1 MGISNVLSLLCGVA
15 LFLFGMSVMGDGLK
29 RVAGN
34 KLEVI
39 LWRLSSTPIKGAL
52 LGLGVT
58 AAIQSSAATTIMVVG
73 FVNSGM
79 MKGIQAI
86 PIILGANVGT
96 SVTGWLLCLSLMG
109 GGGGWVSLLS
119 TATITAA
126 VAIVGTIFRMTAKS
140 TAKKHVGDILLGFA
154 VLMFG
159 MSAMSDAVLP
169 LKESAKFRELL
180 LLFDNPLLGILVGAA
195 FTAVLQSAS
204 AAVGILQALSM
215 TGAITAEAAIPII
228 MGIAIGAS
236 VPVLLG
242 AVGAGPSGR
251 RTALT
256 YLFINVLGTLI
267 CLIPFFLG
275 NLLLPKSFRSQVVG
289 PVELALIN
297 SVFRILATVALLP
310 FVDGLR
316 RLAHRLVKDRPED
329 LIQQAMI
336 DRLEDRFIAHPTLAI
351 EQSKIVLSK
360 MADTARE
367 NLARALKLLSNWS
380 DGEFA
385 AVERLEEQ
393 VDTYEDKLGTYLVR
407 VNRQELTREQ
417 NKEISKF
424 LHCISD
430 IERISDHAMNVGET
444 AKEIAEK
451 KVRFSPEA
459 KRELNALIAA
469 VEEIVGLSMG
479 AFEKENVKEA
489 YRVEPLEEMIDMLS
503 DELKLHHVNRV
514 QAGQCTLDQG
524 FVFNDLITNLERVAD
539 HCSNIAVAM
548 IELEAGAFDTHEYLN
563 SLRDVH
569 TDSFDRYF
577 EHYKNKYDLAKGDF
591 SAGIYDL
598 SSPESSDKSAAKAA
612 APAAVGHGLE
622 VLQ

>member
-1 MGISNVLSLLCGVA
+1 MGISNILSLLCGVA
-15 LFLFGMSVMGDGLK
+15 LFLYGMSVMGDGLK

-39 LWRLSSTPIKGAL
+39 LWRLSSTPLKGVL

-58 AAIQSSAATTIMVVG
+58 AAIQSSSATTIMVIG

-79 MKGIQAI
+79 MKGIQSI

-96 SVTGWLLCLSLMG
+96 SVTGWILCLSLLG
-109 GGGGWVSLLS
+109 GGGGWVSLFS
-119 TATITAA
+119 TATITAL
-126 VAIVGTIFRMTAKS
+126 VAIAGTILRMTAKS

-169 LKESAKFRELL
+169 LKDSARFRELL
-180 LLFDNPLLGILVGAA
+180 LLFDNPLLGILVGAL

-242 AVGAGPSGR
+242 AIGAGPTGR
-251 RTALT
+251 RTSLI

-267 CLIPFFLG
+267 CLFPYLIATA
-275 NLLLPKSFRSQVVG
+275 LLPDSVKSAAVG
-289 PVELALIN
+289 PVELAAIN
-297 SVFRILATVALLP
+297 SGFRILATVALLP
-310 FVDGLR
+310 FINGLR

-329 LIQQAMI
+329 LEQQAMI
-336 DRLEDRFIAHPTLAI
+336 DRLEERFIAHPTLAI
-351 EQSKIVLSK
+351 EQSKIVLAK
-360 MADTARE
+360 MADTAQE
-367 NLARALKLLSNWS
+367 NILRALKLLSNWS
-380 DGEFA
+380 EAEFA

-393 VDTYEDKLGTYLVR
+393 VDTYEDKLGTYLVQ
-407 VNRQELTREQ
+407 VNRQELEPGQ

-444 AKEIAEK
+444 AREIAEK
-451 KVRFSPEA
+451 KVVFSPEA

-469 VEEIVGLSMG
+469 VEEIVGLAMD
-479 AFEKENVKEA
+479 AFEAENTKEA
-489 YRVEPLEEMIDMLS
+489 YRVEPLEEMIDMLC

-514 QAGQCTLDQG
+514 QTGQCTLDQG
-524 FVFNDLITNLERVAD
+524 FVFNDLITDLERVAD

-563 SLRDVH
+563 SLREVH

-577 EHYKNKYDLAKGDF
+577 ELYKEKYDLETGDF
-591 SAGIYDL
+591 STGIYDL
-598 SSPESSDKSAAKAA
+598 NQATSSPTSATRAA
-612 APAAVGHGLE
+612 APAAVSSSRE
-622 VLQ
+622 P

>member
-126 VAIVGTIFRMTAKS
+126 VAIVGTLFRMTAKS

-297 SVFRILATVALLP
+297 SVFRILATVVLLP

-367 NLARALKLLSNWS
+367 NLTRALKLLSNWS

-459 KRELNALIAA
+459 MRELNALIAA

-569 TDSFDRYF
+569 TDSFDRYC

-612 APAAVGHGLE
+612 APAAVSSSRE
-622 VLQ
+622 P

>member
-126 VAIVGTIFRMTAKS
+126 VAIVGTLFRMTAKS

-297 SVFRILATVALLP
+297 SVFRILATVVLLP

-351 EQSKIVLSK
+351 EQSKIVLAK

-367 NLARALKLLSNWS
+367 NLTRALKLLSNWS

-598 SSPESSDKSAAKAA
+598 SSPESSPKSAAKAA
-612 APAAVGHGLE
+612 APAAVSSSRE
-622 VLQ
+622 P

>member
-126 VAIVGTIFRMTAKS
+126 VAIVGTLFRMTAKS

-297 SVFRILATVALLP
+297 SVFRILATVVLLP

-367 NLARALKLLSNWS
+367 NLTRALKLLSNWS

-451 KVRFSPEA
+451 KVQFSPEA
-459 KRELNALIAA
+459 MRELNALIAA
-469 VEEIVGLSMG
+469 VEEIVDLSMG

-612 APAAVGHGLE
+612 APAAVSSSRE
-622 VLQ
+622 P

>member
-79 MKGIQAI
+79 MQGIQAI

-96 SVTGWLLCLSLMG
+96 SVTGWLLCLSLLG
-109 GGGGWVSLLS
+109 GGGGWVSLFS

-140 TAKKHVGDILLGFA
+140 SVKKHVGDILLGFA

-169 LKESAKFRELL
+169 LKESATFRELL
-180 LLFDNPLLGILVGAA
+180 LLFDNPLLGILVGAL

-242 AVGAGPSGR
+242 AIGAGPSGR

-256 YLFINVLGTLI
+256 YLFINVFGTLI
-267 CLIPFFLG
+267 CLVPFFLG

-336 DRLEDRFIAHPTLAI
+336 DRLEERFIAHPTLAI
-351 EQSKIVLSK
+351 EQSKIVLAK
-360 MADTARE
+360 MADTAQE
-367 NLARALKLLSNWS
+367 NLLRALRLLSHWS
-380 DGEFA
+380 EGEFA

-393 VDTYEDKLGTYLVR
+393 VDTYEDKLGTYLVK
-407 VNRQELTREQ
+407 VNRQELNREQ

-444 AKEIAEK
+444 AREMAEK
-451 KVRFSPEA
+451 KTAFSPEA
-459 KRELNALIAA
+459 QRELNALIAA
-469 VEEIVGLSMG
+469 VEEIVGLAVG

-503 DELKLHHVNRV
+503 DELKLHHVNRI

-524 FVFNDLITNLERVAD
+524 FIFNDLITDLERVAD

-569 TDSFDRYF
+569 SESFDRYF
-577 EHYKNKYDLAKGDF
+577 AVYQKKYDLNTGDF
-591 SAGIYDL
+591 STGIYDL
-598 SSPESSDKSAAKAA
+598 SKRESADRSAAKAA
-612 APAAVGHGLE
+612 APAPVSSSRE
-622 VLQ
+622 P

>member
-1 MGISNVLSLLCGVA
+1 MSISNILSLLCGVA
-15 LFLFGMSVMGDGLK
+15 LFLYGMSVMGDGLK

-39 LWRLSSTPIKGAL
+39 LWRLSSTPWKGVL

-58 AAIQSSAATTIMVVG
+58 AAIQSSSATTIMVIG

-79 MKGIQAI
+79 MKGIQSI

-96 SVTGWLLCLSLMG
+96 SVTGWILCLSLLG
-109 GGGGWVSLLS
+109 GGGGWVSLFS
-119 TATITAA
+119 TATITAL
-126 VAIVGTIFRMTAKS
+126 VAIAGTILRMTAKS

-169 LKESAKFRELL
+169 LKDSARFRELL
-180 LLFDNPLLGILVGAA
+180 LLFDNPLLGILVGAL

-242 AVGAGPSGR
+242 AIGAGPTGR
-251 RTALT
+251 RTSLI

-267 CLIPFFLG
+267 CLVPYLIATA
-275 NLLLPKSFRSQVVG
+275 LLPDSVKSAAVG
-289 PVELALIN
+289 PVELAAIN
-297 SVFRILATVALLP
+297 SGFRILATVALLP
-310 FVDGLR
+310 FINGLR

-329 LIQQAMI
+329 LEQQAMI
-336 DRLEDRFIAHPTLAI
+336 DRLEERFIAHPTLAI
-351 EQSKIVLSK
+351 EQSKIVLAK
-360 MADTARE
+360 MADTAQE
-367 NLARALKLLSNWS
+367 NLLRALKLLSNWS
-380 DGEFA
+380 EAEFA
-385 AVERLEEQ
+385 AVERLEAQ
-393 VDTYEDKLGTYLVR
+393 VDTYEDKLGTYLVQ
-407 VNRQELTREQ
+407 VNRQELEPGQ

-444 AKEIAEK
+444 AREIAEK
-451 KVRFSPEA
+451 KVVFSPEA

-469 VEEIVGLSMG
+469 VEEIVGLAMD
-479 AFEKENVKEA
+479 AFEAENTKEA
-489 YRVEPLEEMIDMLS
+489 YRVEPLEEMIDMLC

-524 FVFNDLITNLERVAD
+524 FVFNDLITDLERVAD

-563 SLRDVH
+563 SLREVH

-577 EHYKNKYDLAKGDF
+577 ELYKEKYDLETGDF
-591 SAGIYDL
+591 STGIYDL
-598 SSPESSDKSAAKAA
+598 NQATSSPTSATRAA
-612 APAAVGHGLE
+612 APAAVSSSRE
-622 VLQ
+622 P

>member
-1 MGISNVLSLLCGVA
+1 MGIANILSLLCGVA
-15 LFLFGMSVMGDGLK
+15 LFLYGMSIMGDGLK

-39 LWRLSSTPIKGAL
+39 LWRLSSTPLKGVL
-52 LGLGVT
+52 LGFGVT
-58 AAIQSSAATTIMVVG
+58 AAIQSSSATTIMVIG

-79 MKGIQAI
+79 MKGIQSI

-96 SVTGWLLCLSLMG
+96 SVTGWLLCLSLLG
-109 GGGGWVSLLS
+109 GGGGWVSLFS
-119 TATITAA
+119 TATITAV
-126 VAIVGTIFRMTAKS
+126 VAIAGTLLRMVSKS
-140 TAKKHVGDILLGFA
+140 ATRKHVGDILLGFA

-169 LKESAKFRELL
+169 LKESARFRELL
-180 LLFDNPLLGILVGAA
+180 LLFDNPILGILVGAA

-242 AVGAGPSGR
+242 AIGAGPTGR
-251 RTALT
+251 RTALV

-267 CLIPFFLG
+267 CLVPYLIA
-275 NLLLPKSFRSQVVG
+275 NALLPESIRHGAVG
-289 PVELALIN
+289 PLELALIN
-297 SVFRILATVALLP
+297 SGFRVLSTIVLLP
-310 FVDGLR
+310 FINGLR

-329 LIQQAMI
+329 LEQQAMI
-336 DRLEDRFIAHPTLAI
+336 DRLEDRFVAHPTLAI
-351 EQSKIVLSK
+351 EQSKIVLAK
-360 MADTARE
+360 MADTAQE
-367 NLARALKLLSNWS
+367 NLVRALKLLSHWS
-380 DGEFA
+380 DAEFA

-393 VDTYEDKLGTYLVR
+393 VDTYEDKLGTYLVK
-407 VNRQELTREQ
+407 VNRQELDPGQ

-430 IERISDHAMNVGET
+430 IERISDHAMNVGEV
-444 AKEIAEK
+444 AREMAEK
-451 KVRFSPEA
+451 KVIFSDEA

-469 VEEIVGLSMG
+469 VEEIVGLAMG

-489 YRVEPLEEMIDMLS
+489 YRVEPLEEMIDMLC

-514 QAGQCTLDQG
+514 QAGQCTLVQG
-524 FVFNDLITNLERVAD
+524 FVFNDLITDLERVAD

-548 IELEAGAFDTHEYLN
+548 IELEAGVFDTHEYLN
-563 SLRDVH
+563 SLRDVQS
-569 TDSFDRYF
+569 DSFRRYF
-577 EHYKNKYDLAKGDF
+577 EVYKNKYDLNAGDF

-598 SSPESSDKSAAKAA
+598 SRADSAPKSAAKAA
-612 APAAVGHGLE
+612 APASTSSARE
-622 VLQ
+622 P

>member
-126 VAIVGTIFRMTAKS
+126 VAIVGTLFRMTAKS

-297 SVFRILATVALLP
+297 SVFRILATVVLLP

-367 NLARALKLLSNWS
+367 NLTRALKLLSNWS
-380 DGEFA
+380 DSGYA

-407 VNRQELTREQ
+407 VNRQELTPAQ

-451 KVRFSPEA
+451 KVHFSPEA

-469 VEEIVGLSMG
+469 VEEIVDLSMG

-489 YRVEPLEEMIDMLS
+489 YRVEPLEETIDMLS

-598 SSPESSDKSAAKAA
+598 SSPESSPKSAASAA
-612 APAAVGHGLE
+612 APAAVSSSRE
-622 VLQ
+622 P

>member
-15 LFLFGMSVMGDGLK
+15 LFLYGMSVMGDGLK

-39 LWRLSSTPIKGAL
+39 LWRLSSTPLKGVL

-58 AAIQSSAATTIMVVG
+58 AAIQSSSATTIMVIG

-79 MKGIQAI
+79 MKGVQSI

-96 SVTGWLLCLSLMG
+96 SVTGWLLCLSLLG
-109 GGGGWVSLLS
+109 GGGGWVSLFS

-126 VAIVGTIFRMTAKS
+126 VAIAGTLLRMVSKS
-140 TAKKHVGDILLGFA
+140 AVKKHVGDILLGFA

-180 LLFDNPLLGILVGAA
+180 LLFDNPLLGILVGAV

-215 TGAITAEAAIPII
+215 TGAITVEAAVPII

-242 AVGAGPSGR
+242 AIGAGPTGR
-251 RTALT
+251 RTSLV

-267 CLIPFFLG
+267 CLVPYLIATA
-275 NLLLPKSFRSQVVG
+275 LLPARVMGAAVG
-289 PVELALIN
+289 PVELAAIN
-297 SVFRILATVALLP
+297 SGFRVLSTIALLP
-310 FVDGLR
+310 FINGLR

-336 DRLEDRFIAHPTLAI
+336 DRLEERFLTHPSLAI
-351 EQSKIVLSK
+351 EQSKIVLAK
-360 MADTARE
+360 LADTAQE
-367 NLARALKLLSNWS
+367 NLLRALKLLSTWS
-380 DGEFA
+380 DGEYD
-385 AVERLEEQ
+385 AVERLENQ
-393 VDTYEDKLGTYLVR
+393 VDTYEDKLGTYLVK
-407 VNRQELTREQ
+407 VNRQELTPAQ

-430 IERISDHAMNVGET
+430 IERISDHAMNVGEV
-444 AKEIAEK
+444 AREIADK
-451 KVRFSPEA
+451 KVTFSPEA
-459 KRELNALIAA
+459 QRELNALVAA
-469 VEEIVGLSMG
+469 VEEIVGLAMG
-479 AFEKENVKEA
+479 AFEAENVKEA
-489 YRVEPLEEMIDMLS
+489 YRVEPLEEMIDMLC
-503 DELKLHHVNRV
+503 DELKLHHVNRI

-577 EHYKNKYDLAKGDF
+577 DMYKNKYDLTRGDF
-591 SAGIYDL
+591 SQGIYDL
-598 SSPESSDKSAAKAA
+598 SKAESSERSAAKAV
-612 APAAVGHGLE
+612 APASVSSSRE
-622 VLQ
+622 P

>member
-126 VAIVGTIFRMTAKS
+126 VAIVGTLFRMTAKS
-140 TAKKHVGDILLGFA
+140 SVKKHVGDILLGFA

-242 AVGAGPSGR
+242 AVGAGPTGK
-251 RTALT
+251 RTALV
-256 YLFINVLGTLI
+256 YLFINVLGTMI

-297 SVFRILATVALLP
+297 SVFRILATVVLLP
-310 FVDGLR
+310 FVNGLR

-329 LIQQAMI
+329 LVQQAMI
-336 DRLEDRFIAHPTLAI
+336 DRLEERFIAHPTLAI

-367 NLARALKLLSNWS
+367 NLTRALKLLSNWS
-380 DGEFA
+380 DSGYA

-469 VEEIVGLSMG
+469 VEEIVDLSMG

-489 YRVEPLEEMIDMLS
+489 YRVEPLEETIDMLS

-598 SSPESSDKSAAKAA
+598 SSPESSPKSAAKAA
-612 APAAVGHGLE
+612 APAAVSSSRE
-622 VLQ
+622 P

>member
-96 SVTGWLLCLSLMG
+96 SVTGWLLCLSLLG
-109 GGGGWVSLLS
+109 GGGGWVSLFS

-126 VAIVGTIFRMTAKS
+126 VAIVGTLFRMTAKS

-297 SVFRILATVALLP
+297 SVFRILATVVLLP

-469 VEEIVGLSMG
+469 VEEIVDLSMG

-612 APAAVGHGLE
+612 APAAVSSSRE
-622 VLQ
+622 P

>member
-1 MGISNVLSLLCGVA
+1 MGIANILSLLCGVA
-15 LFLFGMSVMGDGLK
+15 LFLYGMSIMGDGLK

-39 LWRLSSTPIKGAL
+39 LWRLSSTPLKGVL
-52 LGLGVT
+52 LGFGVT
-58 AAIQSSAATTIMVVG
+58 AAIQSSSATTIMVIG

-79 MKGIQAI
+79 MKGIQSI

-96 SVTGWLLCLSLMG
+96 SVTGWLLCLSLLG
-109 GGGGWVSLLS
+109 GGGGWVSLFS
-119 TATITAA
+119 TATITAV
-126 VAIVGTIFRMTAKS
+126 VAIAGTLLRMVSKS
-140 TAKKHVGDILLGFA
+140 ATRKHVGDILLGFA

-169 LKESAKFRELL
+169 LKESAQFRELL
-180 LLFDNPLLGILVGAA
+180 LLFDNPILGILVGAA

-242 AVGAGPSGR
+242 AIGAGPTGR
-251 RTALT
+251 RTALV

-267 CLIPFFLG
+267 CLVPYLIA
-275 NLLLPKSFRSQVVG
+275 NALLPESIRHGAVG

-297 SVFRILATVALLP
+297 SGFRVLSTIVLLP
-310 FVDGLR
+310 FINGLR

-336 DRLEDRFIAHPTLAI
+336 DRLEDRFVAHPTLAI
-351 EQSKIVLSK
+351 EQSKIVLAK
-360 MADTARE
+360 MADTAQE
-367 NLARALKLLSNWS
+367 NLIRALKLLSHWS
-380 DGEFA
+380 DAEFA

-393 VDTYEDKLGTYLVR
+393 VDTYEDKLGTYLVK
-407 VNRQELTREQ
+407 VNRQELDPGQ

-430 IERISDHAMNVGET
+430 IERISDHAMNLAEV
-444 AKEIAEK
+444 AREIAEK
-451 KVRFSPEA
+451 KVTFSREA
-459 KRELNALIAA
+459 QRELNALVAA
-469 VEEIVGLSMG
+469 VEEIVGLAMG
-479 AFEKENVKEA
+479 AFEEENVKEA
-489 YRVEPLEEMIDMLS
+489 YRVEPLEEMIDMLC

-514 QAGQCTLDQG
+514 QAGECTLDQG
-524 FVFNDLITNLERVAD
+524 FVFNDLLTNLERVAD

-548 IELEAGAFDTHEYLN
+548 IELEIGAFDTHEYLS

-577 EHYKNKYDLAKGDF
+577 EHYKNKYDLEKGDF
-591 SAGIYDL
+591 STGVYDL
-598 SSPESSDKSAAKAA
+598 SRAESSARSAARAA
-612 APAAVGHGLE
+612 APAAVSSSRE
-622 VLQ
+622 P

>member
-96 SVTGWLLCLSLMG
+96 SVTGWLLCLSLLG

-126 VAIVGTIFRMTAKS
+126 VAIVGTLFRMTAKS

-297 SVFRILATVALLP
+297 SVFRILATVVLLP

-336 DRLEDRFIAHPTLAI
+336 DRLEDRFIAHPALAI

-469 VEEIVGLSMG
+469 VEEIVDLSMG

-612 APAAVGHGLE
+612 APAAVSSSRE
-622 VLQ
+622 P

>member
-1 MGISNVLSLLCGVA
+1 MGISNILSLLCGVA
-15 LFLFGMSVMGDGLK
+15 LFLYGMSVMGDGLK

-39 LWRLSSTPIKGAL
+39 LWRLSSTPWKGVL

-58 AAIQSSAATTIMVVG
+58 AAIQSSSATTIMVIG

-79 MKGIQAI
+79 MKGIQSI

-96 SVTGWLLCLSLMG
+96 SVTGWILCLSLLG
-109 GGGGWVSLLS
+109 GGGGWVSLFS
-119 TATITAA
+119 TATITAL
-126 VAIVGTIFRMTAKS
+126 VAIAGTILRMTAKS

-169 LKESAKFRELL
+169 LKDSARFRELL
-180 LLFDNPLLGILVGAA
+180 LLFDNPLLGILVGAL

-242 AVGAGPSGR
+242 AIGAGPTGR
-251 RTALT
+251 RTSLI

-267 CLIPFFLG
+267 CLVPYLVASA
-275 NLLLPKSFRSQVVG
+275 LLPDSVKSAAVG
-289 PVELALIN
+289 PVELAAIN
-297 SVFRILATVALLP
+297 SGFRILATVALLP
-310 FVDGLR
+310 FINGLR

-329 LIQQAMI
+329 LEQQAMI
-336 DRLEDRFIAHPTLAI
+336 DRLEERFIAHPTLAI
-351 EQSKIVLSK
+351 EQSKIVLAK
-360 MADTARE
+360 MADTAQE
-367 NLARALKLLSNWS
+367 NLLRALKLLSNWS
-380 DGEFA
+380 EAEFA
-385 AVERLEEQ
+385 AVERLEAQ
-393 VDTYEDKLGTYLVR
+393 VDTYEDKLGTYLVQ
-407 VNRQELTREQ
+407 VNRQELEPGQ

-444 AKEIAEK
+444 AREIAEK
-451 KVRFSPEA
+451 KVVFSPEA

-469 VEEIVGLSMG
+469 VEEIVGLAMD
-479 AFEKENVKEA
+479 AFEAENTKEA
-489 YRVEPLEEMIDMLS
+489 YRVEPLEEMIDMLC

-514 QAGQCTLDQG
+514 QTGQCTLDQG
-524 FVFNDLITNLERVAD
+524 FVFNDLITDLERVAD

-563 SLRDVH
+563 SLREVH

-577 EHYKNKYDLAKGDF
+577 ELYKEKYDLETGDF
-591 SAGIYDL
+591 STGIYDL
-598 SSPESSDKSAAKAA
+598 NQATSSPTSATRAA
-612 APAAVGHGLE
+612 APAAVSSSRE
-622 VLQ
+622 P

>member
-1 MGISNVLSLLCGVA
+1 MGISNILSLLCGVA

-29 RVAGN
+29 KVAGN
-34 KLEVI
+34 RLEVI
-39 LWRLSSTPIKGAL
+39 LWRLSSTPLKGVL

-58 AAIQSSAATTIMVVG
+58 AAIQSSSATTIMVIG

-79 MKGIQAI
+79 MKGVQSI

-96 SVTGWLLCLSLMG
+96 SVTGWLLCLSLLG
-109 GGGGWVSLLS
+109 GGGGWVSLFS

-126 VAIVGTIFRMTAKS
+126 VAIAGTLLRMASKS
-140 TAKKHVGDILLGFA
+140 AAKKHVGDILLGFA

-169 LKESAKFRELL
+169 LKESARFRELL
-180 LLFDNPLLGILVGAA
+180 LLFDNPVLGILVGAL

-242 AVGAGPSGR
+242 AIGAGPTGR
-251 RTALT
+251 RTALV

-267 CLIPFFLG
+267 CLIPYCIC
-275 NLLLPKSFRSQVVG
+275 NALLPESVRHGAVG

-297 SVFRILATVALLP
+297 SGFRVLSTVALLP
-310 FVDGLR
+310 FIHGLR

-336 DRLEDRFIAHPTLAI
+336 DRLEERFFAHPALAL
-351 EQSKIVLSK
+351 EQSKIVLAK
-360 MADTARE
+360 MADTAQE
-367 NLARALKLLSNWS
+367 NLSRALRLLSNWS
-380 DGEFA
+380 AAEYE
-385 AVERLEEQ
+385 AVERLEGQ
-393 VDTYEDKLGTYLVR
+393 VDTYEDKLGTYLVK

-417 NKEISKF
+417 NKQISKF

-430 IERISDHAMNVGET
+430 IERISDHAMNVGEV
-444 AKEIAEK
+444 AREMAEK
-451 KVRFSPEA
+451 KVVFSDDA
-459 KRELNALIAA
+459 RRELNCLMAA
-469 VEEIVGLSMG
+469 VEEIVSLSMG
-479 AFEKENVKEA
+479 AFEGENVKEA
-489 YRVEPLEEMIDMLS
+489 YKVEPLEEMIDMLC
-503 DELKLHHVNRV
+503 DELKLHHVDRV

-524 FVFNDLITNLERVAD
+524 FVFNDLITDLERVAD

-548 IELEAGAFDTHEYLN
+548 IELEAGVFDTHEYLN

-569 TDSFDRYF
+569 SDSFDRYF
-577 EHYKNKYDLAKGDF
+577 EAYKEKYDLQREDF
-591 SAGIYDL
+591 SRGVYEVSRA
-598 SSPESSDKSAAKAA
+598 KSASTSAA
-612 APAAVGHGLE
+612 SAEAPAAVSSSRE
-622 VLQ
+622 P

>member
-126 VAIVGTIFRMTAKS
+126 VAIVGTLFRMTAKS

-242 AVGAGPSGR
+242 AAGAGPSGR

-297 SVFRILATVALLP
+297 SVFRILATVVLLP

-407 VNRQELTREQ
+407 VNRQELTPAQ

-451 KVRFSPEA
+451 KVQFSPEA

-612 APAAVGHGLE
+612 APAAVSSSRE
-622 VLQ
+622 P

>member
-1 MGISNVLSLLCGVA
+1 M
-15 LFLFGMSVMGDGLK
+15 
-29 RVAGN
+29 
-34 KLEVI
+34 
-39 LWRLSSTPIKGAL
+39 
-52 LGLGVT
+52 
-58 AAIQSSAATTIMVVG
+58 
-73 FVNSGM
+73 
-79 MKGIQAI
+79 
-86 PIILGANVGT
+86 
-96 SVTGWLLCLSLMG
+96 
-109 GGGGWVSLLS
+109 
-119 TATITAA
+119 
-126 VAIVGTIFRMTAKS
+126 
-140 TAKKHVGDILLGFA
+140 
-154 VLMFG
+154 
-159 MSAMSDAVLP
+159 
-169 LKESAKFRELL
+169 
-180 LLFDNPLLGILVGAA
+180 
-195 FTAVLQSAS
+195 
-204 AAVGILQALSM
+204 
-215 TGAITAEAAIPII
+215 
-228 MGIAIGAS
+228 
-236 VPVLLG
+236 
-242 AVGAGPSGR
+242 
-251 RTALT
+251 
-256 YLFINVLGTLI
+256 
-267 CLIPFFLG
+267 
-275 NLLLPKSFRSQVVG
+275 
-289 PVELALIN
+289 ELALIN

-351 EQSKIVLSK
+351 EQSKIVLAK

-367 NLARALKLLSNWS
+367 NLTRALKLLSNWS

-598 SSPESSDKSAAKAA
+598 SSPESSPKSAAKAA
-612 APAAVGHGLE
+612 APAAVSSSRCSLSPTMTVFDGSK
-622 VLQ
+622 

>member
-126 VAIVGTIFRMTAKS
+126 VAIVGTLFRMTAKS

-180 LLFDNPLLGILVGAA
+180 LLFDNPLLGILVGAL

-297 SVFRILATVALLP
+297 SVFRILATVVLLP

-329 LIQQAMI
+329 LVQQAMI

-367 NLARALKLLSNWS
+367 NLTRALKLLSNWS
-380 DGEFA
+380 DSGYA

-451 KVRFSPEA
+451 KVHFSPEA

-598 SSPESSDKSAAKAA
+598 SSPESSDRSAAKAA
-612 APAAVGHGLE
+612 APAAVSSSRE
-622 VLQ
+622 P

>member
-126 VAIVGTIFRMTAKS
+126 VAIVGTLFRMTAKS

-297 SVFRILATVALLP
+297 SVFRILATVVLLP

-367 NLARALKLLSNWS
+367 NLTRALKLLSNWS
-380 DGEFA
+380 DGEFV

-451 KVRFSPEA
+451 KVQFSPEA
-459 KRELNALIAA
+459 MRELHALIAA
-469 VEEIVGLSMG
+469 VEEIVDLSMG

-612 APAAVGHGLE
+612 APAAVSSSRE
-622 VLQ
+622 P

>member
-1 MGISNVLSLLCGVA
+1 MGIANVLSLLCGVA
-15 LFLFGMSVMGDGLK
+15 LFLYGMSIMGDGLK

-39 LWRLSSTPIKGAL
+39 LWRLSSTPIKGVL
-52 LGLGVT
+52 LGFGVT
-58 AAIQSSAATTIMVVG
+58 AAIQSSSATTIMVIG

-79 MKGIQAI
+79 MKGIQSI

-96 SVTGWLLCLSLMG
+96 SVTGWLLCLSLLG
-109 GGGGWVSLLS
+109 GGGGWVSLFS
-119 TATITAA
+119 TATITAV
-126 VAIVGTIFRMTAKS
+126 VAIAGTLLRMVSKS
-140 TAKKHVGDILLGFA
+140 ATRKHVGDILLGFA

-242 AVGAGPSGR
+242 AIGAGPTGR
-251 RTALT
+251 RTALV

-267 CLIPFFLG
+267 CLVPYLIA
-275 NLLLPKSFRSQVVG
+275 NALLPESVRHGAVG

-297 SVFRILATVALLP
+297 SGFRVLSTIVLLP
-310 FVDGLR
+310 FINGLR

-329 LIQQAMI
+329 LEQQAMI
-336 DRLEDRFIAHPTLAI
+336 DRLEDRFVAHPTLAI
-351 EQSKIVLSK
+351 EQSKIVLVK
-360 MADTARE
+360 MADTAQE
-367 NLARALKLLSNWS
+367 NLIRALKLLAHWS
-380 DGEFA
+380 DAEFA

-393 VDTYEDKLGTYLVR
+393 VDTYEDKLGTYLVK
-407 VNRQELTREQ
+407 VNRQELDPGQ

-430 IERISDHAMNVGET
+430 IERISDHAMNVGEV
-444 AKEIAEK
+444 AREMAEK
-451 KVRFSPEA
+451 KVIFSDEA

-469 VEEIVGLSMG
+469 VEEIVGLAMG

-489 YRVEPLEEMIDMLS
+489 YRVEPLEEMIDMLC

-524 FVFNDLITNLERVAD
+524 FVFNDLITDLERVAD

-548 IELEAGAFDTHEYLN
+548 IELEAGVFDTHEYLN
-563 SLRDVH
+563 SLRDVQS
-569 TDSFDRYF
+569 DSFRRYF
-577 EHYKNKYDLAKGDF
+577 EVYKNKYDLNTGDF

-598 SSPESSDKSAAKAA
+598 SKADSSPKSAAKAA
-612 APAAVGHGLE
+612 APASTSSARE
-622 VLQ
+622 P

>member
-1 MGISNVLSLLCGVA
+1 MSISNILSLLCGVA
-15 LFLFGMSVMGDGLK
+15 LFLYGMSVMGDGLK

-39 LWRLSSTPIKGAL
+39 LWRLSSTPWKGVL

-58 AAIQSSAATTIMVVG
+58 AAIQSSSATTIMVIG

-79 MKGIQAI
+79 MKGIQSI

-96 SVTGWLLCLSLMG
+96 SVTGWILCLSLLG
-109 GGGGWVSLLS
+109 GGGGWVSLFS
-119 TATITAA
+119 TATITAL
-126 VAIVGTIFRMTAKS
+126 VAIAGTILRMTAKS

-169 LKESAKFRELL
+169 LKDSARFRELL
-180 LLFDNPLLGILVGAA
+180 LLFDNPLLGILVGAL

-242 AVGAGPSGR
+242 AIGAGPTGR
-251 RTALT
+251 RTSLI

-267 CLIPFFLG
+267 CLVPYLIATA
-275 NLLLPKSFRSQVVG
+275 LLPDSVKSAAVG
-289 PVELALIN
+289 PVELAAIN
-297 SVFRILATVALLP
+297 SGFRILATVALLP
-310 FVDGLR
+310 FINGLR

-329 LIQQAMI
+329 LEQQAMI
-336 DRLEDRFIAHPTLAI
+336 DRLEERFIAHPTLAI
-351 EQSKIVLSK
+351 EQSKIVLAK
-360 MADTARE
+360 MADTAQE
-367 NLARALKLLSNWS
+367 NLLRALKLLSNWS
-380 DGEFA
+380 EAEFA

-393 VDTYEDKLGTYLVR
+393 VDTYEDKLGTYLVQ
-407 VNRQELTREQ
+407 VNRQELEPGQ

-444 AKEIAEK
+444 AREIAEK
-451 KVRFSPEA
+451 KVVFSPEA

-469 VEEIVGLSMG
+469 VEEIVGLAMD
-479 AFEKENVKEA
+479 AFEAENTKDA
-489 YRVEPLEEMIDMLS
+489 YRVEPLEEMIDMLC

-524 FVFNDLITNLERVAD
+524 FVFNDLITDLERVAD

-563 SLRDVH
+563 SLREVH

-577 EHYKNKYDLAKGDF
+577 ELYKEKYDLETGDF
-591 SAGIYDL
+591 STGIYDL
-598 SSPESSDKSAAKAA
+598 SQATSSPTSAARAA
-612 APAAVGHGLE
+612 APAAVSSSRE
-622 VLQ
+622 P

>member
-1 MGISNVLSLLCGVA
+1 MSISNILSLLCGVA
-15 LFLFGMSVMGDGLK
+15 LFLYGMSVMGDGLK

-39 LWRLSSTPIKGAL
+39 LWRLSSTPWKGVL

-58 AAIQSSAATTIMVVG
+58 AAIQSSSATTIMVIG

-79 MKGIQAI
+79 MKGIQSI

-96 SVTGWLLCLSLMG
+96 SVTGWILCLSLLG
-109 GGGGWVSLLS
+109 GGGGWVSLFS
-119 TATITAA
+119 TATITAL
-126 VAIVGTIFRMTAKS
+126 VAIAGTILRMTAKS

-169 LKESAKFRELL
+169 LKDSARFRELL
-180 LLFDNPLLGILVGAA
+180 LLFDNPLLGILVGAL

-242 AVGAGPSGR
+242 AIGAGPTGR
-251 RTALT
+251 RTSLI

-267 CLIPFFLG
+267 CLVPYLIATA
-275 NLLLPKSFRSQVVG
+275 LLPDSVKSAAVG
-289 PVELALIN
+289 PVELAAIN
-297 SVFRILATVALLP
+297 SGFRILATVALLP
-310 FVDGLR
+310 FINGLR

-329 LIQQAMI
+329 LEQQAMI
-336 DRLEDRFIAHPTLAI
+336 DRLEERFIAHPTLAI
-351 EQSKIVLSK
+351 EQSKIVLAK
-360 MADTARE
+360 MADTAQE
-367 NLARALKLLSNWS
+367 NLLRALKLLSNWS
-380 DGEFA
+380 EAEFA
-385 AVERLEEQ
+385 AVERLEAQ
-393 VDTYEDKLGTYLVR
+393 VDTYEDKLGTYLVQ
-407 VNRQELTREQ
+407 VNRQELEPGQ

-444 AKEIAEK
+444 AREIAEK
-451 KVRFSPEA
+451 KVVFSPEA

-469 VEEIVGLSMG
+469 VEEIVGLAMD
-479 AFEKENVKEA
+479 AFEAENTKDA
-489 YRVEPLEEMIDMLS
+489 YRVEPLEEMIDMLC

-514 QAGQCTLDQG
+514 QTGQCTLDQG
-524 FVFNDLITNLERVAD
+524 FVFNDLITDLERVAD

-563 SLRDVH
+563 SLREVH

-577 EHYKNKYDLAKGDF
+577 ELYKEKYDLETGDF
-591 SAGIYDL
+591 STGIYDL
-598 SSPESSDKSAAKAA
+598 SQATSSPTSAARAA
-612 APAAVGHGLE
+612 APAAVSSSRE
-622 VLQ
+622 P

>member
-1 MGISNVLSLLCGVA
+1 MGIANILSLLCGVA
-15 LFLFGMSVMGDGLK
+15 LFLYGMSIMGDGLK

-39 LWRLSSTPIKGAL
+39 LWRLSSTPLKGVL
-52 LGLGVT
+52 LGFGVT
-58 AAIQSSAATTIMVVG
+58 AAIQSSSATTIMVIG

-79 MKGIQAI
+79 MKGIQSI

-96 SVTGWLLCLSLMG
+96 SVTGWLLCLSLLG
-109 GGGGWVSLLS
+109 GGGGWVSLFS
-119 TATITAA
+119 TATITAV
-126 VAIVGTIFRMTAKS
+126 VAIAGTLLRMVSKS
-140 TAKKHVGDILLGFA
+140 ATRKHVGDILLGFA

-169 LKESAKFRELL
+169 LKESARFRELL
-180 LLFDNPLLGILVGAA
+180 LLFDNPILGILVGAA

-242 AVGAGPSGR
+242 AIGAGPTGR
-251 RTALT
+251 RTALV

-267 CLIPFFLG
+267 CLVPYLIA
-275 NLLLPKSFRSQVVG
+275 NALLPESIRHGAVG

-297 SVFRILATVALLP
+297 SGFRVLSTIVLLP
-310 FVDGLR
+310 FINGLR

-329 LIQQAMI
+329 LEQQAMI
-336 DRLEDRFIAHPTLAI
+336 DRLEDRFVAHPTLAI
-351 EQSKIVLSK
+351 EQSKIVLAK
-360 MADTARE
+360 MADTAQE
-367 NLARALKLLSNWS
+367 NLVRALQLLSHWS
-380 DGEFA
+380 DAEFA

-393 VDTYEDKLGTYLVR
+393 VDTYEDKLGTYLVK
-407 VNRQELTREQ
+407 VNRQELDPGQ

-430 IERISDHAMNVGET
+430 IERISDHAMNVGEV
-444 AKEIAEK
+444 AREMAEK
-451 KVRFSPEA
+451 KVIFSDEA

-469 VEEIVGLSMG
+469 VEEIVGLAMS

-489 YRVEPLEEMIDMLS
+489 YRVEPLEEMIDMLC

-514 QAGQCTLDQG
+514 QAGECTLDQG
-524 FVFNDLITNLERVAD
+524 FVFNDLLTNLERVAD

-548 IELEAGAFDTHEYLN
+548 IELEAGVFDTHEYLN
-563 SLRDVH
+563 SLRDVQS
-569 TDSFDRYF
+569 DSFRRYF
-577 EHYKNKYDLAKGDF
+577 EVYKNKYDLNAGDF

-598 SSPESSDKSAAKAA
+598 SRADSSPKSAAKAA
-612 APAAVGHGLE
+612 APASTSSARE
-622 VLQ
+622 P

>member
-126 VAIVGTIFRMTAKS
+126 VAIVGTLFRMTAKS

-297 SVFRILATVALLP
+297 SVFRILATVVLLP

-469 VEEIVGLSMG
+469 VEEIVDLSMG

-548 IELEAGAFDTHEYLN
+548 IELEIGAFDTHEYLS

-577 EHYKNKYDLAKGDF
+577 EHYKDKYDLEKGDF
-591 SAGIYDL
+591 STGVYDL
-598 SSPESSDKSAAKAA
+598 SRAESSPRSAARAA
-612 APAAVGHGLE
+612 APAAVSSSRE
-622 VLQ
+622 P

>member
-1 MGISNVLSLLCGVA
+1 MGISNILSLLCGVA
-15 LFLFGMSVMGDGLK
+15 LFLYGMSVMGDGLK

-39 LWRLSSTPIKGAL
+39 LWRLSSTPWKGVL

-58 AAIQSSAATTIMVVG
+58 AAIQSSSATTIMVIG

-79 MKGIQAI
+79 MKGIQSI

-96 SVTGWLLCLSLMG
+96 SVTGWILCLSLLG
-109 GGGGWVSLLS
+109 GGGGWVSLFS
-119 TATITAA
+119 TATITAL
-126 VAIVGTIFRMTAKS
+126 VAIAGTILRMTAKS

-169 LKESAKFRELL
+169 LKDSARFRELL
-180 LLFDNPLLGILVGAA
+180 LLFDNPLLGILVGAL

-242 AVGAGPSGR
+242 AIGAGPTGR
-251 RTALT
+251 RTSLI

-267 CLIPFFLG
+267 CLVPYLVATA
-275 NLLLPKSFRSQVVG
+275 LLPDSVKSAAVG
-289 PVELALIN
+289 PVELAAIN
-297 SVFRILATVALLP
+297 SGFRILATVALLP
-310 FVDGLR
+310 FINGLR

-329 LIQQAMI
+329 LEQQAMI
-336 DRLEDRFIAHPTLAI
+336 DRLEERFIAHPTLAI
-351 EQSKIVLSK
+351 EQSKIVLAK
-360 MADTARE
+360 MADTAQE
-367 NLARALKLLSNWS
+367 NILRALKLLSNWS
-380 DGEFA
+380 EAEFA
-385 AVERLEEQ
+385 AVERLEAQ
-393 VDTYEDKLGTYLVR
+393 VDTYEDKLGTYLVQ
-407 VNRQELTREQ
+407 VNRQELEPGQ

-444 AKEIAEK
+444 AREIAEK
-451 KVRFSPEA
+451 KVVFSPEA

-469 VEEIVGLSMG
+469 VEEIVGLAMD
-479 AFEKENVKEA
+479 AFEAENTKEA
-489 YRVEPLEEMIDMLS
+489 YRVEPLEEMIDMLC

-514 QAGQCTLDQG
+514 QTGQCTLDQG
-524 FVFNDLITNLERVAD
+524 FVFNDLITDLERVAD

-563 SLRDVH
+563 SLREVH

-577 EHYKNKYDLAKGDF
+577 ELYKEKYDLETGDF
-591 SAGIYDL
+591 STGIYDL
-598 SSPESSDKSAAKAA
+598 SQATSSPTSAARAA
-612 APAAVGHGLE
+612 APASVSSSRE
-622 VLQ
+622 P

>member
-1 MGISNVLSLLCGVA
+1 MGIANVLSLLCGVA
-15 LFLFGMSVMGDGLK
+15 LFLYGMSIMGDGLK

-39 LWRLSSTPIKGAL
+39 LWRLSSTPLKGVL
-52 LGLGVT
+52 LGFGVT
-58 AAIQSSAATTIMVVG
+58 AAIQSSSATTIMVIG

-79 MKGIQAI
+79 MKGIQSI

-96 SVTGWLLCLSLMG
+96 SVTGWLLCLSLLG
-109 GGGGWVSLLS
+109 GGGGWVSLFS
-119 TATITAA
+119 TATITAV
-126 VAIVGTIFRMTAKS
+126 VAIAGTLLRMVSKS
-140 TAKKHVGDILLGFA
+140 ATRKHVGDILLGFA

-169 LKESAKFRELL
+169 LKESARFRELL
-180 LLFDNPLLGILVGAA
+180 LLFDNPILGILVGAA

-242 AVGAGPSGR
+242 AIGAGPTGR
-251 RTALT
+251 RTALV

-267 CLIPFFLG
+267 CLVPYLIA
-275 NLLLPKSFRSQVVG
+275 NALLPESIRHGAVG

-297 SVFRILATVALLP
+297 SGFRVLSTIVLLP
-310 FVDGLR
+310 FINGLR

-329 LIQQAMI
+329 LEQQAMI
-336 DRLEDRFIAHPTLAI
+336 DRLEDRFVAHPTLAI
-351 EQSKIVLSK
+351 EQSKIVLAK
-360 MADTARE
+360 MADTAQE
-367 NLARALKLLSNWS
+367 NLVRALKLLSHWS
-380 DGEFA
+380 DAEFA

-393 VDTYEDKLGTYLVR
+393 VDTYEDKLGTYLVK
-407 VNRQELTREQ
+407 VNRQELDPGQ

-430 IERISDHAMNVGET
+430 IERISDHAMNVGEV
-444 AKEIAEK
+444 AREMAEK
-451 KVRFSPEA
+451 KVIFSDEA

-469 VEEIVGLSMG
+469 VEEIVGLAMG

-489 YRVEPLEEMIDMLS
+489 YRVEPLEEMIDMLC

-524 FVFNDLITNLERVAD
+524 FVFNDLITDLERVAD

-548 IELEAGAFDTHEYLN
+548 IELEAGVFDTHEYLN
-563 SLRDVH
+563 SLRDVQS
-569 TDSFDRYF
+569 DSFRRYF
-577 EHYKNKYDLAKGDF
+577 EVYKNKYDLNAGDF

-598 SSPESSDKSAAKAA
+598 SKADSSPKSAAKAA
-612 APAAVGHGLE
+612 APASTSSARE
-622 VLQ
+622 P

>member
-1 MGISNVLSLLCGVA
+1 MSISNILSLLCGVA
-15 LFLFGMSVMGDGLK
+15 LFLYGMSVMGDGLK

-39 LWRLSSTPIKGAL
+39 LWRLSSTPWKGVL

-58 AAIQSSAATTIMVVG
+58 AAIQSSSATTIMVIG

-79 MKGIQAI
+79 MKGVQSI

-96 SVTGWLLCLSLMG
+96 SVTGWILCLSLLG
-109 GGGGWVSLLS
+109 GGGGWVSLFS
-119 TATITAA
+119 TATITAL
-126 VAIVGTIFRMTAKS
+126 VAIAGTILRMTAKS

-169 LKESAKFRELL
+169 LKDSARFRELL
-180 LLFDNPLLGILVGAA
+180 LLFDNPLLGILVGAL

-242 AVGAGPSGR
+242 AIGAGPTGR
-251 RTALT
+251 RTSLI

-267 CLIPFFLG
+267 CLVPYLVASA
-275 NLLLPKSFRSQVVG
+275 LLPDSVKSAAVG
-289 PVELALIN
+289 PVELAAIN
-297 SVFRILATVALLP
+297 SGFRILATVALLP
-310 FVDGLR
+310 FINGLR

-329 LIQQAMI
+329 LEQQAMI
-336 DRLEDRFIAHPTLAI
+336 DRLEERFIAHPTLAI
-351 EQSKIVLSK
+351 EQSKIVLAK
-360 MADTARE
+360 MADTAQE
-367 NLARALKLLSNWS
+367 NILRALKLLSNWS
-380 DGEFA
+380 EAEFA

-393 VDTYEDKLGTYLVR
+393 VDTYEDKLGTYLVQ
-407 VNRQELTREQ
+407 VNRQELEPGQ

-444 AKEIAEK
+444 AREIAEK
-451 KVRFSPEA
+451 KVVFSPEA

-469 VEEIVGLSMG
+469 VEEIVGLAMD
-479 AFEKENVKEA
+479 AFEAENTKEA
-489 YRVEPLEEMIDMLS
+489 YRVEPLEEMIDMLC

-514 QAGQCTLDQG
+514 QTGQCTLDQG
-524 FVFNDLITNLERVAD
+524 FVFNDLITDLERVAD

-563 SLRDVH
+563 SLREVH

-577 EHYKNKYDLAKGDF
+577 ELYKEKYDLETGDF
-591 SAGIYDL
+591 STGIYDL
-598 SSPESSDKSAAKAA
+598 NQATSSPTSAARAA
-612 APAAVGHGLE
+612 APASVSSSRE
-622 VLQ
+622 P

>member
-15 LFLFGMSVMGDGLK
+15 LFLYGMSVMGDGLK

-39 LWRLSSTPIKGAL
+39 LWRLSSTPLKGVL

-58 AAIQSSAATTIMVVG
+58 AAIQSSSATTIMVIG

-79 MKGIQAI
+79 MKGVQSI

-96 SVTGWLLCLSLMG
+96 SVTGWLLCLSLLG
-109 GGGGWVSLLS
+109 GGGGWVSLFS

-126 VAIVGTIFRMTAKS
+126 VAIAGTLLRMVSKS
-140 TAKKHVGDILLGFA
+140 AVKKHVGDILLGFA

-180 LLFDNPLLGILVGAA
+180 LLFDNPLLGILVGAV
-195 FTAVLQSAS
+195 FTAVLQRAS

-242 AVGAGPSGR
+242 AIGAGPTGR
-251 RTALT
+251 RTSLV

-267 CLIPFFLG
+267 CLVPYLVATA
-275 NLLLPKSFRSQVVG
+275 LLPESIKGAAVG
-289 PVELALIN
+289 PVELAAIN
-297 SVFRILATVALLP
+297 SGFRVLSTVVLLP
-310 FVDGLR
+310 FIHGLR

-329 LIQQAMI
+329 LVQQAMI
-336 DRLEDRFIAHPTLAI
+336 DRLEERFLTHPSLAI
-351 EQSKIVLSK
+351 EQSKIVLAK
-360 MADTARE
+360 MADTAQE
-367 NLARALKLLSNWS
+367 NLVRALKLLSDWS
-380 DGEFA
+380 DEEYA
-385 AVERLEEQ
+385 AVERLENQ
-393 VDTYEDKLGTYLVR
+393 VDTYEDKLGTYLVK
-407 VNRQELTREQ
+407 VNRQELNPAQ

-430 IERISDHAMNVGET
+430 IERISDHAMNVGEV
-444 AKEIAEK
+444 AREIADK
-451 KVRFSPEA
+451 KVIFSDEA

-469 VEEIVGLSMG
+469 VEEIVGLAMG
-479 AFEKENVKEA
+479 AFERENVKEA
-489 YRVEPLEEMIDMLS
+489 YRVEPLEEMIDMLC

-524 FVFNDLITNLERVAD
+524 FVFNDLITDLERVAD

-548 IELEAGAFDTHEYLN
+548 IELEIGAFDTHEYLN
-563 SLRDVH
+563 SLKQVQS
-569 TDSFDRYF
+569 DSFNRYF
-577 EHYKNKYDLAKGDF
+577 EGYKNKYDLTQGDF
-591 SAGIYDL
+591 STGIYDL
-598 SSPESSDKSAAKAA
+598 SRADSSERSAAKAA
-612 APAAVGHGLE
+612 APASVSSSRE
-622 VLQ
+622 P

>member
-126 VAIVGTIFRMTAKS
+126 VAIVGTLFRMTAKS

-242 AVGAGPSGR
+242 AIGAGPTGR
-251 RTALT
+251 RTALV

-267 CLIPFFLG
+267 CLVPYLIA
-275 NLLLPKSFRSQVVG
+275 NALLPESIRHGAVG

-297 SVFRILATVALLP
+297 SGFRVLSTIVLLP
-310 FVDGLR
+310 FINGLR

-336 DRLEDRFIAHPTLAI
+336 DRLEDRFVAHPTLAI
-351 EQSKIVLSK
+351 EQSKIVLAK
-360 MADTARE
+360 MADTAQE
-367 NLARALKLLSNWS
+367 NLVRALKLLSHWS
-380 DGEFA
+380 DAEFA

-393 VDTYEDKLGTYLVR
+393 VDTYEDKLGTYLVK
-407 VNRQELTREQ
+407 VNRQELDPGQ

-430 IERISDHAMNVGET
+430 IERISDHAMNVGEV
-444 AKEIAEK
+444 AREMAEK
-451 KVRFSPEA
+451 KVIFSDEA

-469 VEEIVGLSMG
+469 VEEIVGLAMG

-489 YRVEPLEEMIDMLS
+489 YRVEPLEEMIDMLC

-524 FVFNDLITNLERVAD
+524 FVFNDLITDLERVAD

-548 IELEAGAFDTHEYLN
+548 IELEAGVFDTHEYLN
-563 SLRDVH
+563 SLRDVQS
-569 TDSFDRYF
+569 DSFRRYF
-577 EHYKNKYDLAKGDF
+577 EVYKNKYDLNAGDF

-598 SSPESSDKSAAKAA
+598 SKADSSPKSAAKAA
-612 APAAVGHGLE
+612 APASTSSARE
-622 VLQ
+622 P

>member
-1 MGISNVLSLLCGVA
+1 MGIANILSLLCGVA
-15 LFLFGMSVMGDGLK
+15 LFLYGMSVMGDGLK

-39 LWRLSSTPIKGAL
+39 LWRLSSTPLKGVL
-52 LGLGVT
+52 LGFGVT
-58 AAIQSSAATTIMVVG
+58 AAIQSSSATTIMVIG

-79 MKGIQAI
+79 MKGIQSI

-96 SVTGWLLCLSLMG
+96 SVTGWLLCLSLLG
-109 GGGGWVSLLS
+109 GGGGWVSLFS
-119 TATITAA
+119 TATITAV
-126 VAIVGTIFRMTAKS
+126 VAIAGTLLRMVSKS
-140 TAKKHVGDILLGFA
+140 ATRKHVGDILLGFA

-169 LKESAKFRELL
+169 LKESARFRELL
-180 LLFDNPLLGILVGAA
+180 LLFDNPILGILVGAA

-242 AVGAGPSGR
+242 AIGAGPTGR
-251 RTALT
+251 RTALV

-267 CLIPFFLG
+267 CLVPYLIA
-275 NLLLPKSFRSQVVG
+275 NALLPESIRHGAVG
-289 PVELALIN
+289 PLELALIN
-297 SVFRILATVALLP
+297 SGFRVLSTIVLLP
-310 FVDGLR
+310 FINGLR

-329 LIQQAMI
+329 LEQQAMI
-336 DRLEDRFIAHPTLAI
+336 DRLEDRFVAHPTLAI
-351 EQSKIVLSK
+351 EQSKIVLAK
-360 MADTARE
+360 MADTAQE
-367 NLARALKLLSNWS
+367 NLVRALKLLSHWS
-380 DGEFA
+380 DAEFA

-393 VDTYEDKLGTYLVR
+393 VDTYEDKLGTYLVK
-407 VNRQELTREQ
+407 VNRQELDPGQ

-430 IERISDHAMNVGET
+430 IERISDHAMNVGEV
-444 AKEIAEK
+444 AREMAEK
-451 KVRFSPEA
+451 KVIFSDEA

-469 VEEIVGLSMG
+469 VEEIVGLAMS

-489 YRVEPLEEMIDMLS
+489 YRVEPLEEMIDMLC

-524 FVFNDLITNLERVAD
+524 FVFNDLITDLERVAD

-548 IELEAGAFDTHEYLN
+548 IELEAGVFDTHEYLN
-563 SLRDVH
+563 SLRDVQS
-569 TDSFDRYF
+569 DSFRRYF
-577 EHYKNKYDLAKGDF
+577 EVYKNKYDLNAGDF

-598 SSPESSDKSAAKAA
+598 SRADSAPKSAAKAA
-612 APAAVGHGLE
+612 APASTSSARE
-622 VLQ
+622 P

>member
-1 MGISNVLSLLCGVA
+1 MGISNILSLLCGVA

-34 KLEVI
+34 RLEVI
-39 LWRLSSTPIKGAL
+39 LWRLSSTPLKGVL

-58 AAIQSSAATTIMVVG
+58 AAIQSSSATTIMVIG

-79 MKGIQAI
+79 MKGVQSI

-96 SVTGWLLCLSLMG
+96 SVTGWLLCLSLLG
-109 GGGGWVSLLS
+109 GGGGWVSLFS

-126 VAIVGTIFRMTAKS
+126 VAIAGTVLRMTAKS

-236 VPVLLG
+236 VPVLLS
-242 AVGAGPSGR
+242 AIGAGPTGR
-251 RTALT
+251 RTSLV

-267 CLIPFFLG
+267 CLVPYFVATA
-275 NLLLPKSFRSQVVG
+275 LLPESIRHAAVG
-289 PVELALIN
+289 PVELAALN
-297 SVFRILATVALLP
+297 SGFRVLSTIVLLP
-310 FVDGLR
+310 FINGLR

-329 LIQQAMI
+329 LVQQAMI
-336 DRLEDRFIAHPTLAI
+336 DRLEERFFAHPSLAI
-351 EQSKIVLSK
+351 EQSKIVLAK

-367 NLARALKLLSNWS
+367 NLVRALKLLSAWS
-380 DGEFA
+380 DAEFA

-393 VDTYEDKLGTYLVR
+393 VDTYEDKLGTYLVK
-407 VNRQELTREQ
+407 VNRQELTPAQ

-430 IERISDHAMNVGET
+430 IERISDHAMNVGEV
-444 AKEIAEK
+444 AREIAEK
-451 KVRFSPEA
+451 KVVFSREA
-459 KRELNALIAA
+459 QRELNALVAA
-469 VEEIVGLSMG
+469 VEEIVDLAMG
-479 AFEKENVKEA
+479 AFEAENVKEA
-489 YRVEPLEEMIDMLS
+489 YRVEPLEEMIDMLC

-524 FVFNDLITNLERVAD
+524 FVFNDLLTDLERVAD

-563 SLRDVH
+563 SLRDAH
-569 TDSFDRYF
+569 SDSFKRYF
-577 EHYKNKYDLAKGDF
+577 EVYKNKYDLEQGDF
-591 SAGIYDL
+591 SRGVYDL
-598 SSPESSDKSAAKAA
+598 SKAESSAKSAASAA
-612 APAAVGHGLE
+612 APASVSSARE
-622 VLQ
+622 P

>member
-15 LFLFGMSVMGDGLK
+15 LFLYGMSVMGDGLK

-126 VAIVGTIFRMTAKS
+126 VAIVGTLFRMTAKS

-297 SVFRILATVALLP
+297 SVFRILATVVLLP

-469 VEEIVGLSMG
+469 VEEIVDLSMG

-548 IELEAGAFDTHEYLN
+548 IELESESVQAHEYL
-563 SLRDVH
+563 
-569 TDSFDRYF
+569 
-577 EHYKNKYDLAKGDF
+577 KNLK
-591 SAGIYDL
+591 
-598 SSPESSDKSAAKAA
+598 ESSGQFVALYEEYAKKYAI
-612 APAAVGHGLE
+612 
-622 VLQ
+622 

>member
-126 VAIVGTIFRMTAKS
+126 VAIVGTLFRMTAKS

-297 SVFRILATVALLP
+297 SVFRILATVVLLP

-336 DRLEDRFIAHPTLAI
+336 DRLEDRFLTHPSLAI
-351 EQSKIVLSK
+351 EQSKIVLAK
-360 MADTARE
+360 MADTAQE
-367 NLARALKLLSNWS
+367 NLLRALKLLSTWS
-380 DGEFA
+380 DGEYD
-385 AVERLEEQ
+385 AVERLENQ
-393 VDTYEDKLGTYLVR
+393 VDTYEDKLGTYLVK
-407 VNRQELTREQ
+407 VNRQELTPAQ

-430 IERISDHAMNVGET
+430 IERISDHAMNVGEV
-444 AKEIAEK
+444 AREIADK
-451 KVRFSPEA
+451 KVTFSPEA
-459 KRELNALIAA
+459 QRELNALVAA
-469 VEEIVGLSMG
+469 VEEIVGLAMG
-479 AFEKENVKEA
+479 AFEAENVKEA
-489 YRVEPLEEMIDMLS
+489 YRVEPLEEMIDMLC

-577 EHYKNKYDLAKGDF
+577 DMYKNKYDLTRGDF
-591 SAGIYDL
+591 SQGIYDL
-598 SSPESSDKSAAKAA
+598 SKAESSERSAAKAV
-612 APAAVGHGLE
+612 APASVSSSRE
-622 VLQ
+622 P